1 MGVMAV
7 EVKVA
12 VVSFQNTPPGI
23 SPYFVL
29 CGLPQTIND
38 SNDYAERVIKYCNQ
52 APKSDGNIA
61 VLNASTDDV
70 SCEV

>member
-1 MGVMAV
+1 MAA

-12 VVSFQNTPPGI
+12 VVSFQDSPLGI

-29 CGLPQTIND
+29 SCFPQTITD

-52 APKSDGNIA
+52 TPKSDGNIL
-61 VLNASTDDV
+61 VLNT
-70 SCEV
+70 